1 MDIADDMMMLTSIL
15 GPKLDRGLGAQPF
28 KILGGHGNDVI
39 GVTEQTVQ

>member
-1 MDIADDMMMLTSIL
+1 MWTLLTSIL

-28 KILGGHGNDVI
+28 KILGGDGNDVI